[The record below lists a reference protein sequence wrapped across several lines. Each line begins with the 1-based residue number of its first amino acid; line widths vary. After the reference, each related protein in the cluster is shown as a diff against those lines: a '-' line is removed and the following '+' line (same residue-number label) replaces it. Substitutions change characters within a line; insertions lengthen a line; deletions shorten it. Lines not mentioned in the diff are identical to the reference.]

1 MIQRP
6 QSIFLLLVV
15 ACEIFVLTGAS
26 IWTKTNF
33 DGNEVSVNIQQV
45 KHSLNGALVKE
56 SSHILL
62 MALLGAST
70 LLSLGIIFSFKNRM
84 RQMMMG
90 LINSMLI
97 AGTVGYAFYIIFKEA
112 IPLFAPEQNG
122 KYDVGF
128 YALVVALLG
137 NMIANRLIR
146 KDEMLVRS
154 SDRMR

>member
-6 QSIFLLLVV
+6 QSIFLALVIV
-15 ACEIFVLTGAS
+15 CQVFVLTGVR
-26 IWTKTNF
+26 IWTKIHI
-33 DGNEVSVNIQQV
+33 DGQEVFVTITQMKQV
-45 KHSLNGALVKE
+45 LNGKVIAE
-56 SSHILL
+56 TSHIALSG
-62 MALLGAST
+62 LLGASLVLT
-70 LLSLGIIFSFKNRM
+70 IGILFSFKNRM

-97 AGTVGYAFYIIFKEA
+97 AGTVGYAFYIIFKQA

-122 KYDVGF
+122 KYDLGF
-128 YALVVALLG
+128 YALVIALLG

>member
-6 QSIFLLLVV
+6 QSIFLLIVI
-15 ACEIFVLTGAS
+15 ACEIFVLTGVN
-26 IWTKTNF
+26 IWSKTNF
-33 DGNEVSVNIQQV
+33 DGNEVFVTIQHWQQT
-45 KHSLNGALVKE
+45 LNGKVVKE
-56 SSHILL
+56 SSHLL
-62 MALLGAST
+62 LTALLGAST
-70 LLSLGIIFSFKNRM
+70 ILSIGILFNYKNRM

-97 AGTVGYAFYIIFKEA
+97 AGTVGYGFYIVFKET
-112 IPLFAPEQNG
+112 IPLFSPEQNG
-122 KYDVGF
+122 KYDLGF
-128 YALVVALLG
+128 YALVIALLG

>member
-6 QSIFLLLVV
+6 QTIFLLIVI
-15 ACEIFVLTGAS
+15 ACEIFVLTGTS
-26 IWTKTNF
+26 VWTKTNF
-33 DGNEVSVNIQQV
+33 DGNEISVTIESLKQT
-45 KHSLNGALVKE
+45 LNGTSVKE
-56 SSHILL
+56 SSHLL
-62 MALLGAST
+62 AIGLLAAST
-70 LLSLGIIFSFKNRM
+70 LLSLGIIFSYKNRM

-97 AGTVGYAFYIIFKEA
+97 AGTVGYLFYIIFKEA
-112 IPLFAPEQNG
+112 IPLFSPEQNG
-122 KYDVGF
+122 KYDLGF

>member
-6 QSIFLLLVV
+6 QSIFLLIVI
-15 ACEIFVLTGAS
+15 ACEIFVLTGTS
-26 IWTKTNF
+26 VWTKTNF
-33 DGNEVSVNIQQV
+33 DGNEIIVTIQSLKQT
-45 KHSLNGALVKE
+45 LNGASVKE
-56 SSHILL
+56 SSHLL
-62 MALLGAST
+62 AIGLLAAST
-70 LLSLGIIFSFKNRM
+70 LLSLGIIFSYKNRM

-97 AGTVGYAFYIIFKEA
+97 AGTVGYLFYIIFKEA
-112 IPLFAPEQNG
+112 IPLFSPEQNG
-122 KYDVGF
+122 KYDLGF

>member
-6 QSIFLLLVV
+6 QSIFLLIVI

-26 IWTKTNF
+26 IWSKNNF
-33 DGNEVSVNIQQV
+33 DGQEVLVNIQTLQQTLQG
-45 KHSLNGALVKE
+45 KTIFE
-56 SSHILL
+56 SFHFLL
-62 MALLGAST
+62 AALLGAST
-70 LLSLGIIFSFKNRM
+70 LLTIGILFSFKNRM
-84 RQMMMG
+84 RQMMLG
-90 LINSMLI
+90 LFNSMLI
-97 AGTVGYAFYIIFKEA
+97 AGTVGYSFYIIFKQA

-122 KYDVGF
+122 KYAIGF